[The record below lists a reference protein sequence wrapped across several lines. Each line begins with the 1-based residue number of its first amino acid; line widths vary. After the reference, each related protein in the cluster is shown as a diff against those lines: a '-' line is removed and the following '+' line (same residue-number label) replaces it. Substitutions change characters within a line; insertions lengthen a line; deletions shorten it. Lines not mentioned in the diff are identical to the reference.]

1 MLPVTVHAGG
11 ACGAFGS
18 HGPGPRVP
26 QSVDPWTLRA
36 RRFQPNEAAALY
48 RTMRQD
54 GYWPLSDESGT
65 RGEVPV
71 VEGFPG
77 IVAQLGRDWD
87 GPSERVYY
95 WDGQAVRWVA
105 RAA

>member
-1 MLPVTVHAGG
+1 MRADRCQGGEDAGLDLALLKWADVG
-11 ACGAFGS
+11 
-18 HGPGPRVP
+18 
-26 QSVDPWTLRA
+26 QSI
-36 RRFQPNEAAALY
+36 QPNEAAALY
-48 RTMRQD
+48 RAMRQD

-87 GPSERVYY
+87 GTSERVYY
-95 WDGQAVRWVA
+95 WDGTAVRWVA

>member
-1 MLPVTVHAGG
+1 MPL
-11 ACGAFGS
+11 S
-18 HGPGPRVP
+18 LSRRL
-26 QSVDPWTLRA
+26 LRA
-36 RRFQPNEAAALY
+36 CWFQPNEAAAIY
-48 RTMRQD
+48 KAMRQD

-65 RGEVPV
+65 RGQVPM

-95 WDGQAVRWVA
+95 WDGTAVRWVA